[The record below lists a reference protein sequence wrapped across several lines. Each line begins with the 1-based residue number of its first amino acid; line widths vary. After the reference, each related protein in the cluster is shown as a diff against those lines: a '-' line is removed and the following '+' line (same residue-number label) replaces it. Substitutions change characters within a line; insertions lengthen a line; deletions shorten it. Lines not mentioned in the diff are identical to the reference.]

1 MILEESGIE
10 TEGSWENFSFLG
22 TDGVVHTFDYR
33 DCRFDFQKRPE
44 ISMQEV
50 QEITGIEVS
59 RREKGGVYIW
69 EIKVPQ

>member
-1 MILEESGIE
+1 M
-10 TEGSWENFSFLG
+10 G
-22 TDGVVHTFDYR
+22 TDGVIHTFDYG
-33 DCRFDFQKRPE
+33 DCRSDSQKMPE